1 MYKVLNFSKQE
12 LATIL
17 GVAAS
22 FILSKLFFGES
33 DDYVEV
39 IENDI
44 SEPSTDPEENV
55 DDSAPAKPAAT
66 K

>member
-22 FILSKLFFGES
+22 FIVSKLFFGES
-33 DDYVEV
+33 DDYIEV

-55 DDSAPAKPAAT
+55 DDCAPAKPTT

>member
-1 MYKVLNFSKQE
+1 MSNFLNFSKQE

-22 FILSKLFFGES
+22 FIVSKLIFGES
-33 DDYVEV
+33 DDYIEV

-55 DDSAPAKPAAT
+55 DDRTPAKPTT

>member
-22 FILSKLFFGES
+22 FIVSKLIFGES
-33 DDYVEV
+33 DEYIEV

-55 DDSAPAKPAAT
+55 DDLTPAKPTT

>member
-1 MYKVLNFSKQE
+1 MYNVLNFSKQE

-55 DDSAPAKPAAT
+55 DDSAPAKPATT